1 MARNMSKPGLSI
13 ESAASVTLR
22 NTLLDHMRTFNH
34 VIRADRAAG
43 KSVHA
48 EYVNALAGTMALM
61 IAGGQCSRDDI
72 VTGTATKL
80 IECLERDLKMLGQKL

>member
-1 MARNMSKPGLSI
+1 MKPGLSI
-13 ESAASVTLR
+13 ESAASVILHKTI
-22 NTLLDHMRTFNH
+22 LDHMHTFSH
-34 VIRADRAAG
+34 VIQHDHAAG

-72 VTGTATKL
+72 IAGTATKL
-80 IECLERDLKMLGQKL
+80 IECLERDLRLFGRQS

>member
-1 MARNMSKPGLSI
+1 MNKGLSI

-22 NTLLDHMRTFNH
+22 DTVLQHMLTFNH
-34 VIRADRAAG
+34 VIRADRIAG

-61 IAGGQCSRDDI
+61 IAGGQASKDDI
-72 VTGTATKL
+72 IAATAAKL
-80 IECLERDLKMLGQKL
+80 VECIERDLRHLGAKL

>member
-1 MARNMSKPGLSI
+1 MSKPGLSI
-13 ESAASVTLR
+13 ESAASVILRDATLK
-22 NTLLDHMRTFNH
+22 HMHTFAH
-34 VIRADRAAG
+34 VIQHDHVAG

-72 VTGTATKL
+72 IAGTATKL

>member
-1 MARNMSKPGLSI
+1 MDVNKGLSI

-22 NTLLDHMRTFNH
+22 DAVLTHMRTFGH
-34 VIRADRAAG
+34 AIRADRAAG

-61 IAGGQCSRDDI
+61 IAGGQAAKDDI
-72 VTGTATKL
+72 IAATHAKL
-80 IECLERDLKMLGQKL
+80 VECIERDLKHLGK